1 MLWLIGVLPWFL
13 MVLLALGSFRRRPRL
28 RAFEARNGGPRVS
41 IIVPARNE
49 AGNIGICLATLA
61 HSQYRDREILV
72 VDDQSVDGTDDIV
85 RALMARSDGD
95 LRLVRGEPLPDGWFG
110 KPWACWQGYEQ
121 ADGEYLLFTDA
132 DTQHEADLLG
142 RAVAALE
149 DERADMVTV
158 LPKQELDS
166 FWERLIMPHILFM
179 LGVRY
184 RAPRMNRT
192 RRPLEVVANGQ
203 FILVRREAYEAID
216 GHRGVRGD
224 VVEDLRL
231 AQRLVGAGRRMF
243 AAHAEEFMT
252 TRMYRSLAGIVEG
265 WSKNLAI
272 GSRAAVPDWLSP
284 VVPWSLALFLLVAWV
299 APLTIVGLAAAGVFA
314 FGDVGWWAFAAV
326 MLGLV
331 FWTLLNLRLKVPS
344 LYTLLFPVG
353 ALAAAGIVVRSA
365 VRGQRVEW
373 RGRKYG

>member
-1 MLWLIGVLPWFL
+1 MLP
-13 MVLLALGSFRRRPRL
+13 LLALAPWLLLVALALAGFRRRPRL
-28 RAFEARNGGPRVS
+28 REFAARSGGPRVS

-61 HSQYRDREILV
+61 HSQYEDREIIV
-72 VDDQSVDGTDDIV
+72 VDDESVDGTGDIV
-85 RALMARSDGD
+85 RALMRRSDGD
-95 LRLVRGEPLPDGWFG
+95 IRLVEGEPLPDGWFG
-110 KPWACWQGYEQ
+110 KPWACWQGFEH
-121 ADGEYLLFTDA
+121 ATGDVLLFTDA
-132 DTQHEADLLG
+132 DTRHEGDLLG
-142 RAVAALE
+142 RCVAALE
-149 DERADMVTV
+149 ERRADLVTV
-158 LPKQELDS
+158 LGEQELLT

-179 LGVRY
+179 LAVRY
-184 RAPRMNRT
+184 RAPAMNRA
-192 RRPLEVVANGQ
+192 RKPLDVVANGQ
-203 FILVRREAYEAID
+203 FILIRREAYEAID
-216 GHRGVRGD
+216 GHRGVRGE

-231 AQRLVGAGRRMF
+231 AQRTIAAGRRLF
-243 AAHAEEFMT
+243 AAHAEEFMQ
-252 TRMYRSLAGIVEG
+252 TRMYRSLGDIVEG